1 MLIMLSQV
9 RDELSKDDLPY
20 INTKLERYISSA
32 KASLAATIDYKEGD
46 AVPAEVAD
54 QFEELS
60 NTYIVEYC
68 RALLDGV
75 DNEKVRLAL
84 QIQLQ
89 VLLQSTATG

>member
-1 MLIMLSQV
+1 M
-9 RDELSKDDLPY
+9 
-20 INTKLERYISSA
+20 
-32 KASLAATIDYKEGD
+32 
-46 AVPAEVAD
+46 PAEAAS

-89 VLLQSTATG
+89 VLLQSAATG